1 MNEVRLDPE
10 AQRTVRELQAR
21 IEAMVRGDFS
31 SVGQPLGS
39 DQSLEDLRRAIDV
52 LAMHTEQGLK
62 RQHAYFAALTTAQE
76 AERGR
81 LARELHDEIV
91 QQLIALGHGIERVR
105 ALIERDPKVA
115 IDRLSQL
122 RGDVTTTV
130 NDIRR
135 IVGDLRP
142 PALEE
147 LGLMSAVELLLQRNN
162 NAQIDV
168 ALMQQGDERRLGY
181 ESELALFRIIQE
193 AWTNIR
199 LHSQAH
205 SADFSFHY
213 HDDHLQ
219 VTIVD
224 DGVGIAELEK
234 ALNLGDHW
242 GMQGMHERAELVGG
256 SLQISSQAGQGTRI
270 QVSIPYPGEGGID
283 LVCGMSV
290 SPSDRGASYQGK
302 LYRFCSDACRE
313 LFLANPQNYLPSSSN

>member
-1 MNEVRLDPE
+1 MNEVRLEPE
-10 AQRTVRELQAR
+10 AQGKMRDLQAR

-31 SVGQPLGS
+31 SVGEPLGA

-62 RQHAYFAALTTAQE
+62 RQHAYIAALTTAQE

-81 LARELHDEIV
+81 LARELHDDIV

-105 ALIERDPKVA
+105 NLIERDPSAA
-115 IDRLSQL
+115 IERLSQL
-122 RGDVTTTV
+122 RGAVTTTV
-130 NDIRR
+130 NDVRR

-147 LGLMSAVELLLQRNN
+147 LGLLPAVELLLQRNN
-162 NAQIDV
+162 TAQIDV
-168 ALMQQGDERRLGY
+168 SLMQQGDERRLDY

-199 LHSQAH
+199 LHAQAH

-213 HDDHLQ
+213 HDDYLQ

-224 DGVGIAELEK
+224 DGIGIPALEK
-234 ALNLGDHW
+234 VQNLSDHW
-242 GMQGMHERAELVGG
+242 GIQGMHERAELVGG

-270 QVSIPYPGEGGID
+270 EVTLPYPGEGGID
-283 LVCGMSV
+283 PVCGMSV
-290 SPSDRGASYQGK
+290 SPNDRGASYQGK

-313 LFLANPQNYLPSSSN
+313 LFLANPQNYLPSPSS